1 VAQVPG
7 GDGFNA
13 AQRAAIDK
21 AIRDAETT
29 CRFEF
34 SVYVG
39 RAEGEHR
46 AYAARLHAS
55 LVKPDCSVLILL
67 DPVGKAL
74 EVVTGS
80 EVRRNLTDDEVALV
94 VAQMRA
100 ELAEGR
106 LVDALVRGINQ
117 LAAYAR
123 KPPALHV

>member
-1 VAQVPG
+1 MPG
-7 GDGFNA
+7 GDGFSSS
-13 AQRAAIDK
+13 QRAAIDK

-29 CRFEF
+29 CRYEF

-39 RAEGEHR
+39 RSDGDPR
-46 AYAARLHAS
+46 AYATRLLGS
-55 LVKPDCSVLILL
+55 LVKPDCSVQILL
-67 DPVGKAL
+67 DPVGRAL

-80 EVRRNLTDDEVALV
+80 EVRRALTDDEVDLV

-100 ELAEGR
+100 DLAEGL
-106 LVDALVRGINQ
+106 LVEGLVRGINQ

>member
-1 VAQVPG
+1 MPG

-13 AQRAAIDK
+13 SQRAAIDK

-46 AYAARLHAS
+46 AYASRLHAS

-94 VAQMRA
+94 VAQMRT

-106 LVDALVRGINQ
+106 LVDGLVRGINQ

>member
-1 VAQVPG
+1 MPG
-7 GDGFNA
+7 GDGFNQS
-13 AQRAAIDK
+13 QRAAIDK

-39 RAEGEHR
+39 RAEGEPR
-46 AYAARLHAS
+46 AYASRLHAS

-106 LVDALVRGINQ
+106 LVDGLVRGINQ

>member
-1 VAQVPG
+1 VPG
-7 GDGFNA
+7 GDGFNTS
-13 AQRAAIDK
+13 QRAAIDK

-39 RAEGEHR
+39 RAQGEPR
-46 AYAARLHAS
+46 AYASRLHAS
-55 LVKPDCSVLILL
+55 LVKPDCSVLILV
-67 DPVGKAL
+67 DPVGRAL

-80 EVRRNLTDDEVALV
+80 EVRRNLTDDEAALV

-100 ELAEGR
+100 ELFEGR
-106 LVDALVRGINQ
+106 IVDALVRGINQ
-117 LAAYAR
+117 LAEYAR

>member
-1 VAQVPG
+1 VPA
-7 GDGFNA
+7 GDGFTS
-13 AQRAAIDK
+13 AQRASIDK

-39 RAEGEHR
+39 RSAGEPR
-46 AYAARLHAS
+46 AYATRLLAS
-55 LVKPDCSVLILL
+55 LVKPDCSVQILV
-67 DPVGKAL
+67 DPVAKAL

-80 EVRRNLTDDEVALV
+80 QVRRNLTDDEVRIA
-94 VAQMRA
+94 VAQMQS

-106 LVDALVRGINQ
+106 LVEGLVRGINQ

>member
-1 VAQVPG
+1 MPG
-7 GDGFNA
+7 GDGFSSS
-13 AQRAAIDK
+13 QRAAIDR

-39 RAEGEHR
+39 RAEGEPR
-46 AYAARLHAS
+46 AYATRLLGS
-55 LVKPDCSVLILL
+55 LVKPDCSVQILV
-67 DPVGKAL
+67 DPVGRAL

-80 EVRRNLTDDEVALV
+80 EVRRSLTDDEVNLA
-94 VAQMRA
+94 VAQIRS

-106 LVDALVRGINQ
+106 LVEGLVRGINQ

-123 KPPALHV
+123 KPPALHA

>member
-1 VAQVPG
+1 MPG
-7 GDGFNA
+7 GDGFSSS
-13 AQRAAIDK
+13 QRAALDK

-39 RAEGEHR
+39 RSAGEPR
-46 AYAARLHAS
+46 AYATRLLAS
-55 LVKPDCSVLILL
+55 LVRPDCSVQILV
-67 DPVGKAL
+67 DPVGRAL

-80 EVRRNLTDDEVALV
+80 QVRRSLTDDEVNLV
-94 VAQMRA
+94 TSQMRA
-100 ELAEGR
+100 DLAEGR
-106 LVDALVRGINQ
+106 LVEALVRGINQ

>member
-1 VAQVPG
+1 MPV
-7 GDGFNA
+7 GDGFTPT
-13 AQRAAIDK
+13 QKAAIDR

-39 RAEGEHR
+39 RAAGEPR
-46 AYAARLHAS
+46 AYATRLLAS
-55 LVKPDCSVLILL
+55 LVKPDCSVQILL

-80 EVRRNLTDDEVALV
+80 EVRRSLADDEVNLV
-94 VAQMRA
+94 VAEMRA
-100 ELAEGR
+100 ELTEGH
-106 LVDALVRGINQ
+106 LVEALVRGINQ

>member
-1 VAQVPG
+1 MPG
-7 GDGFNA
+7 GDGFTPSQKA
-13 AQRAAIDK
+13 SIDK

-39 RAEGEHR
+39 RSAGEPR
-46 AYAARLHAS
+46 AYATRLLAS
-55 LVKPDCSVLILL
+55 LVKPDCSVQILL
-67 DPVGKAL
+67 DPVARAL
-74 EVVTGS
+74 EVVTGN
-80 EVRRNLTDDEVALV
+80 EVRRNLTDDEVNLV
-94 VAQMRA
+94 IAQMRA

-106 LVDALVRGINQ
+106 LVEGLVRGINQ

>member
-1 VAQVPG
+1 MPG
-7 GDGFNA
+7 GDGFSSS
-13 AQRAAIDK
+13 QRASIDK

-39 RAEGEHR
+39 RAAGEPR

-55 LVKPDCSVLILL
+55 LGEPDCSVLFLV
-67 DPVGKAL
+67 DPVGRAL
-74 EVVTGS
+74 EVVTGA
-80 EVRRNLTDDEVALV
+80 EVRRNLTDEEVNLA

-106 LVDALVRGINQ
+106 LVEALVRGINQ

-123 KPPALHV
+123 KPPSLHA

>member
-1 VAQVPG
+1 VPG
-7 GDGFNA
+7 GDGFNGS
-13 AQRAAIDK
+13 QRASIDK
-21 AIRDAETT
+21 AIRDAETA

-39 RAEGEHR
+39 RSVGDPR
-46 AYAARLHAS
+46 SYAARLHAT
-55 LVKPDCSVLILL
+55 LVKPDCSVLILV
-67 DPVGKAL
+67 DPTGHAL

-80 EVRRNLTDDEVALV
+80 EVRRSLTDDEVKLV
-94 VAQMRA
+94 AAQMQS

-106 LVDALVRGINQ
+106 LVEGLVRGINL

>member
-1 VAQVPG
+1 VPG

-13 AQRAAIDK
+13 SQRAAIDK

-29 CRFEF
+29 SRFEF

-39 RAEGEHR
+39 RAAGEPR
-46 AYAARLHAS
+46 AYATRQHAS
-55 LVKPDCSVLILL
+55 LVKPDCSVMILL
-67 DPVGKAL
+67 DPVGRAL
-74 EVVTGS
+74 EVVTGA
-80 EVRRNLTDDEVALV
+80 EVRRNLTDDEVNLV

-106 LVDALVRGINQ
+106 LVEALVRGINQ

-123 KPPALHV
+123 KPPTLHA

>member
-1 VAQVPG
+1 MPG
-7 GDGFNA
+7 GDGFSSS
-13 AQRAAIDK
+13 QRASIDK

-29 CRFEF
+29 CRYEF

-39 RAEGEHR
+39 RSDGDPR
-46 AYAARLHAS
+46 DYATRLLGS
-55 LVKPDCSVLILL
+55 LVKPDCSVQILL
-67 DPVGKAL
+67 DPVGRAL

-80 EVRRNLTDDEVALV
+80 EVRRALTDDEVDLV

-100 ELAEGR
+100 DLAEGL
-106 LVDALVRGINQ
+106 LVEALVRGINQ